1 MPSDLIRSAA
11 SDSHKA
17 AADASLERF
26 RSSLATTLSQLR
38 GLLADRSGDA
48 AVHTKRTATSL
59 GTFAGGRVDAARF
72 AAFTQAEDH
81 LHADATVV
89 LEAAVEALEAL
100 HAEGRSLNQ
109 WSLEPGNNLRCL
121 VGRGLRHLGIAFGVA
136 KAVQLARAG
145 AYVEKEHAK
154 LLKGFPFRDW
164 SPEQR
169 ALAPLVLIR
178 VADGDAQI
186 TNLGEFLDAGMKVL
200 VDFEERCTAA
210 PMARL
215 ITPGTFVV
223 QDTDGAAL
231 EDFLSWSGAGAYAL
245 VVERCARFAHDPRA
259 GVHLAER
266 LRVDYLPDD
275 RPARHCGSLSVT
287 QQEQDLDHLRSL
299 AQAATPLPV
308 AEDVSEPAPADKLAA
323 LLLNKAH
330 LEEV

>member
-11 SDSHKA
+11 SDSFKA

-26 RSSLATTLSQLR
+26 RSALATTLSQLR
-38 GLLADRSGDA
+38 GLLADQSGDA
-48 AVHTKRTATSL
+48 AMHTRRTATSL

-89 LEAAVEALEAL
+89 LEAAVEALEKL
-100 HAEGRSLNQ
+100 HAEDRSLNQ
-109 WSLEPGNNLRCL
+109 WTLESGNNLRCL
-121 VGRGLRHLGIAFGVA
+121 VGRGMRHLGIAFGVA

-145 AYVEKEHAK
+145 AFVEKEHGK
-154 LLKGFPFRDW
+154 LLQGFPFRDW

-169 ALAPLVLIR
+169 ALAPLILIK
-178 VADGDAQI
+178 VTDGDAQT
-186 TNLGEFLDAGMKVL
+186 TNLAEFLDAGVKML
-200 VDFEERCTAA
+200 VDFPGRGTAA

-223 QDTDGAAL
+223 QDTDASAL
-231 EDFLSWSGAGAYAL
+231 EDFLGWSGTGTYAL
-245 VVERCARFAHDPRA
+245 IGERAARFVHDPRA

-266 LRVDYLPDD
+266 LRMDYLPDD
-275 RPARHCGSLSVT
+275 RPARHVGSVSRT

-299 AQAATPLPV
+299 AQAATPLPA
-308 AEDVSEPAPADKLAA
+308 AEEKSEPAPADKLAA